1 MHSQKCIMPHY
12 HLKPAAAIEKIGM
25 DLYES
30 NAQRS
35 LVQCALSQDSGSRSP
50 QDISMLLRLT
60 AAFNV
65 FSSLPHDLCA
75 ELCRHITFKAARKG
89 EVIIKE
95 GDSADCMH
103 VTPLIHRNRPSH
115 LFAGS

>member
-1 MHSQKCIMPHY
+1 MPHH
-12 HLKPAAAIEKIGM
+12 HLKLAAAIEKTGM

-30 NAQRS
+30 DAQRS
-35 LVQCALSQDSGSRSP
+35 LVQCALTQDSGSRSP

-60 AAFNV
+60 AVFNV
-65 FSSLPHDLCA
+65 FSSLPHDSRA

-95 GDSADCMH
+95 GDSANCMH
-103 VTPLIHRNRPSH
+103 ATPLIRRNCPSH

>member
-1 MHSQKCIMPHY
+1 MHSQKCNMLHH
-12 HLKPAAAIEKIGM
+12 HLKPVAAIEKTGM
-25 DLYES
+25 DLYETDS
-30 NAQRS
+30 QRS
-35 LVQCALSQDSGSRSP
+35 LVQCALSQDSSSRSP

-60 AAFNV
+60 AAFNA
-65 FSSLPHDLCA
+65 FSSLPHDLRA

-95 GDSADCMH
+95 GDSADCMQAI
-103 VTPLIHRNRPSH
+103 LFIHRNRPSH